1 MRARHEG
8 IEGRAL
14 RDVTDRRGRAMSAQ
28 ESLARGFM
36 VSTVTARMA
45 AIQAAAKQVLAR
57 VVRDHQG
64 GERPVVGAINWAD
77 LHCREIE
84 FVVGQDGVARYRVI
98 IEEAESHNPVLQS
111 RVRQYLQDAGYADVE
126 VVTAW

>member
-1 MRARHEG
+1 MNSG
-8 IEGRAL
+8 G
-14 RDVTDRRGRAMSAQ
+14 
-28 ESLARGFM
+28 SLARGFM
-36 VSTVTARMA
+36 ISSVTAPMA
-45 AIQAAAKQVLAR
+45 AMEAATNHALAR
-57 VVRDHQG
+57 IIRAHQD
-64 GERPVVGAINWAD
+64 GEQRVTGAINWAD